1 MAAGHWARGVL
12 LVGMSTQH
20 CAPPEGAD
28 EEARLAALRR
38 YEILDMPP
46 EAEFDDLTRMAS
58 YICGAPIA
66 LISLVDRDRQWFKS
80 EVGLGVSE
88 TTLDRSICRHAI
100 LGKELF
106 VVPDTTLDERFRNN
120 PLVTGEPRLRFYA
133 GAPLESSEGETL
145 GMMCVLDRRARTIT
159 EEQGHALR
167 LLARQVMAMFELR
180 LAARQLAQRNEE
192 LEAAR
197 RQISALEGLLPICAK
212 CKKIRDEDNQWS
224 SLEAYMTKH
233 ADVSFTHGMCP
244 VCAGDFLGQ
253 LDRLAPKR

>member
-1 MAAGHWARGVL
+1 MP
-12 LVGMSTQH
+12 TQH
-20 CAPPEGAD
+20 CALPEGAD

-38 YEILDMPP
+38 YAILDTPA
-46 EAEFDDLTRMAS
+46 EAEFDDLARMAS

-66 LISLVDRDRQWFKS
+66 LISLVDGNRQWFKS
-80 EVGLGVSE
+80 EIGLGVSE

-106 VVPDTTLDERFRNN
+106 VVSDTTQDERFRNN

-133 GAPLESSEGETL
+133 GAPLESSEGQML
-145 GMMCVLDRRARTIT
+145 GTVCVLDRRARTLT
-159 EEQGHALR
+159 EAQGQALQ

-224 SLEAYMTKH
+224 SLEAYMTHH
-233 ADVSFTHGMCP
+233 AEVNFTHSMCP
-244 VCAGDFLGQ
+244 VCAQDFLSQ
-253 LDRLAPKR
+253 LDRLAPRK